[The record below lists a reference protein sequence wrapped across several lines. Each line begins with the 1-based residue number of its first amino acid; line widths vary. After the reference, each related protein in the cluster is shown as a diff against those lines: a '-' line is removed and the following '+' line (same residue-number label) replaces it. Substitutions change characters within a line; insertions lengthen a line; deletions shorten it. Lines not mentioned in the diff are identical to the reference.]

1 MMYLMIYFIFKELG
15 NLLPER
21 KIDIHMFGRH
31 LHPQVKEKTWSFGSV
46 VVSVHNELYHKNVC
60 APQAQTPHLVIGK
73 HAITKCKID
82 NKKKY

>member
-15 NLLPER
+15 NLLPES

-73 HAITKCKID
+73 HAIMCKID